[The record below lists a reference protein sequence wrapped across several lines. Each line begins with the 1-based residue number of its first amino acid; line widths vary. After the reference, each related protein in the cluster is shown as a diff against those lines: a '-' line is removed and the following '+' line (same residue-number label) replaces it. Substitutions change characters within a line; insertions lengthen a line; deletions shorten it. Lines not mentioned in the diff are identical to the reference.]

1 MYRCLPVQILHG
13 RRRTL
18 NWTGLLVGG
27 MFWLAMVSIA
37 LLLLTLLFPQL
48 ERRDEERPRTLSPPY
63 MPRRQSEQPS
73 MPAVTIIETSKTAS
87 LSRSAQTAYWSAN
100 TRLIRILLLV
110 WGGSVLL
117 PTLLAA
123 ELSRIRVLTGF
134 PLSYFLA
141 AQGAPILFL
150 VLAALYTAIMTRRDR
165 QLGGRQ
171 VDPSLPVADTVLP
184 VALVIGGGTLI
195 VVADVVFRLPVT
207 IIGWVLIILTIVVY
221 ASIGIR
227 SRAQDLEAYYVAGRR
242 IPALF
247 NGLAISADWMSAA
260 TFISL
265 AGTLWMLGYEGLAY
279 IIGWTGGYVLLAL
292 LLAPYLRKFGQY
304 TIPEFIGARYAST
317 VARLVAAIV
326 TVIVSFTY
334 LTAQVSGIGLIMG
347 RFLGVNYLFGVA
359 IGLGAVLFCSYL
371 GGMKAVTW
379 TQVVQA
385 IVIVATYLIP
395 AALLSLRDTGVAL
408 PQIMYG
414 AAFDVIADL
423 ESAQNI
429 PKSYAEPFNDW
440 SVWQFLALAFCLM
453 CGTAGLPH
461 ILVRFYTTPSVIHA
475 RRSVS
480 WALLFIAL
488 VYLTIPAYAA
498 FSRWEILA
506 HVVGQSVRSLPQ
518 WAVNWGNAGLL
529 SITDLTTLE
538 GETVATV
545 PGWAKSLLESG
556 GLQFVDANGDGRI
569 QIEELSGRAVTPT
582 SIDGILQY
590 NELKISPDLV
600 VVSTPEIVGLPG
612 AVAALVIAGGLAAAL
627 STADGLLIVI
637 TSSVALDVYQS
648 LNRHAPARTLLA
660 IGRIALFLAAVL
672 AALTALRQLGIIV
685 ELVAWAFSIAAATL
699 FPVLTLGIFWRRA
712 NRQGAIA
719 GMITGLLAVAGAI
732 VINLLS
738 PSTNFLGISGPATGI
753 FGIVAALVMTIVVS
767 LLTPPPPPAT
777 QTLIDAV
784 RRP

>member
-1 MYRCLPVQILHG
+1 
-13 RRRTL
+13 
-18 NWTGLLVGG
+18 
-27 MFWLAMVSIA
+27 MFWLAMIAIA
-37 LLLLTLLFPQL
+37 LMLLTLLFPQI
-48 ERRDEERPRTLSPPY
+48 ERRDDDRQRALMPPHA
-63 MPRRQSEQPS
+63 PRRRSERHHL
-73 MPAVTIIETSKTAS
+73 PAVTIIETQQTAS
-87 LSRSAQTAYWSAN
+87 LSPSEQSTYWSSN
-100 TRLIRILLLV
+100 VRLVSVLLLV
-110 WGGSVLL
+110 WAAGAFL
-117 PTLLAA
+117 PALFAPA
-123 ELSRIRVLTGF
+123 LSQIRILTGF
-134 PLSYFLA
+134 PLGYFLG
-141 AQGAPILFL
+141 AQGAPLLFL
-150 VLAALYTAIMTRRDR
+150 ALTALYTMVMTRRDR
-165 QLGGRQ
+165 RFGGR
-171 VDPSLPVADTVLP
+171 VVGTMPAVTDALLPA
-184 VALVIGGGTLI
+184 ALVIGGGALI
-195 VVADVVFRLPVT
+195 VIADVVFSLPVT
-207 IIGWVLIILTIVVY
+207 LIGWGAIALTVAIY
-221 ASIGIR
+221 AAIGIR
-227 SRAQDLEAYYVAGRR
+227 SRASDLDEYYVAGRR
-242 IPALF
+242 IPAFF

-265 AGTLWMLGYEGLAY
+265 AGTLWMLGYDGLAY
-279 IIGWTGGYVLLAL
+279 IIGWTGGYVLLVL

-317 VARLVAAIV
+317 AARLVASVV

-385 IVIVATYLIP
+385 VIIVVTYLTP
-395 AALLSLRDTGVAL
+395 AALLSLKDTGIAL
-408 PQIMYG
+408 PQVMYG

-423 ESAQNI
+423 EAIQGI
-429 PKSYAEPFNDW
+429 ARSYVEPFNDW
-440 SVWQFLALAFCLM
+440 SVWQYLALATCLM

-480 WALLFIAL
+480 WAILFIVL

-506 HVVGQSVRSLPQ
+506 HVVGQPVRSLPQ

-538 GETVATV
+538 GRRVAEL
-545 PGWAKSLLESG
+545 PAWAASMLESG
-556 GLQFVDANGDGRI
+556 ALEFVDRNGDGII
-569 QIEELSGRAVTPT
+569 QLDELSGRAVTPA
-582 SIDGILQY
+582 SADGILQY
-590 NELKISPDLV
+590 HELKISPDLV
-600 VVSTPEIVGLPG
+600 VLSTPEIVGLPG

-648 LNRHAPARTLLA
+648 LNRRAAARTLLA
-660 IGRIALFLAAVL
+660 IGRATLFLAALL
-672 AALTALRQLGIIV
+672 AALTATRQLGIIV

-699 FPVLTLGIFWRRA
+699 FPILALGIFWRRA

-719 GMITGLLAVAGAI
+719 GMLAGMLVIAGAI
-732 VINLLS
+732 VISWVS
-738 PSTNFLGISGPATGI
+738 PATNIFGISGPATGI
-753 FGIVAALVMTIVVS
+753 FGMIACLVAIVLVS
-767 LLTPPPPPAT
+767 WLTPPPPSST
-777 QTLIDAV
+777 QALVDAL

>member
-1 MYRCLPVQILHG
+1 
-13 RRRTL
+13 
-18 NWTGLLVGG
+18 

-48 ERRDEERPRTLSPPY
+48 ERRDEDRPRTLSPPY

-73 MPAVTIIETSKTAS
+73 MPAVTIVETPKTAS
-87 LSRSAQTAYWSAN
+87 LPRSAQTAYWSAN

-110 WGGSVLL
+110 WGGSVFL
-117 PTLLAA
+117 PAMFAA
-123 ELSRIRVLTGF
+123 ELNRIRVLTGF
-134 PLSYFLA
+134 PLSYVLV

-171 VDPSLPVADTVLP
+171 VDPSLPVADAMLP

-195 VVADVVFRLPVT
+195 VVVDVVFRLPVT

-221 ASIGIR
+221 AAIGIR

-379 TQVVQA
+379 TQVIQA

-429 PKSYAEPFNDW
+429 PQSYAEPFNDW

-506 HVVGQSVRSLPQ
+506 HVVGQSVR
-518 WAVNWGNAGLL
+518 
-529 SITDLTTLE
+529 
-538 GETVATV
+538 
-545 PGWAKSLLESG
+545 
-556 GLQFVDANGDGRI
+556 
-569 QIEELSGRAVTPT
+569 
-582 SIDGILQY
+582 
-590 NELKISPDLV
+590 
-600 VVSTPEIVGLPG
+600 
-612 AVAALVIAGGLAAAL
+612 
-627 STADGLLIVI
+627 
-637 TSSVALDVYQS
+637 
-648 LNRHAPARTLLA
+648 
-660 IGRIALFLAAVL
+660 
-672 AALTALRQLGIIV
+672 
-685 ELVAWAFSIAAATL
+685 
-699 FPVLTLGIFWRRA
+699 
-712 NRQGAIA
+712 
-719 GMITGLLAVAGAI
+719 
-732 VINLLS
+732 
-738 PSTNFLGISGPATGI
+738 
-753 FGIVAALVMTIVVS
+753 
-767 LLTPPPPPAT
+767 
-777 QTLIDAV
+777 
-784 RRP
+784 

>member
-1 MYRCLPVQILHG
+1 
-13 RRRTL
+13 
-18 NWTGLLVGG
+18 
-27 MFWLAMVSIA
+27 MFWLAMIAIA
-37 LLLLTLLFPQL
+37 LMLLTLLFPQI
-48 ERRDEERPRTLSPPY
+48 ERRDDDRQRALMPPHA
-63 MPRRQSEQPS
+63 PRRQNERHHL
-73 MPAVTIIETSKTAS
+73 PAVTIIETQRTAT
-87 LSRSAQTAYWSAN
+87 LSPSEQSTYWSSN
-100 TRLIRILLLV
+100 VRLISVLLLV
-110 WGGSVLL
+110 WAAGAFL
-117 PTLLAA
+117 PALFAPA
-123 ELSRIRVLTGF
+123 LSQIQILTGF
-134 PLSYFLA
+134 PLGYFLG
-141 AQGAPILFL
+141 AQGAPLLFL
-150 VLAALYTAIMTRRDR
+150 ALTALYTVVMTRCDR
-165 QLGGRQ
+165 RFGGR
-171 VDPSLPVADTVLP
+171 VVGTMPAVADALLP
-184 VALVIGGGTLI
+184 AALVIGGGALI
-195 VVADVVFRLPVT
+195 VIADVVFSLPVT
-207 IIGWVLIILTIVVY
+207 LIGWGAIALTVAIY
-221 ASIGIR
+221 AAIGVR
-227 SRAQDLEAYYVAGRR
+227 SRVGDLDEYYVAGRR
-242 IPALF
+242 IPAFF

-265 AGTLWMLGYEGLAY
+265 AGTLWMLGYDGLAY

-317 VARLVAAIV
+317 TARLVAAVV

-385 IVIVATYLIP
+385 VIIVVTYLTP
-395 AALLSLRDTGVAL
+395 AALLSLKDTGIAL
-408 PQIMYG
+408 PQVMYG

-423 ESAQNI
+423 EEIQGIAR
-429 PKSYAEPFNDW
+429 SYVEPFNDW
-440 SVWQFLALAFCLM
+440 SVWQYLALATCLM

-475 RRSVS
+475 RCSVS
-480 WALLFIAL
+480 WAILFIVL

-506 HVVGQSVRSLPQ
+506 HVVGQPVRSLPQ

-538 GETVATV
+538 GRRVAEL
-545 PGWAKSLLESG
+545 PAWAAAMRESG
-556 GLQFVDANGDGRI
+556 ALEFVDRNGDGII
-569 QIEELSGRAVTPT
+569 QIDELSGRAVTPAST
-582 SIDGILQY
+582 DGILQY
-590 NELKISPDLV
+590 HELKISPDLV
-600 VVSTPEIVGLPG
+600 VLSTPEIVGLPG

-648 LNRHAPARTLLA
+648 LNRRAAARTLLA
-660 IGRIALFLAAVL
+660 IGRATLFLAALL
-672 AALTALRQLGIIV
+672 AALTATRQLGIIV

-699 FPVLTLGIFWRRA
+699 FPILALGIFWRRA

-719 GMITGLLAVAGAI
+719 GMLAGMLVIAGAI
-732 VINLLS
+732 VTSWVS
-738 PSTNFLGISGPATGI
+738 PATTIFGISGPATGV
-753 FGIVAALVMTIVVS
+753 FGMIACLVTIVLVS
-767 LLTPPPPPAT
+767 RLTPPPPSAT
-777 QTLIDAV
+777 QALVDAL

>member
-1 MYRCLPVQILHG
+1 
-13 RRRTL
+13 
-18 NWTGLLVGG
+18 
-27 MFWLAMVSIA
+27 MFWLAMIAIA
-37 LLLLTLLFPQL
+37 LMLLTLLFPQL
-48 ERRDEERPRTLSPPY
+48 ERRDDDRRRAPMPHV
-63 MPRRQSEQPS
+63 PRRQHESHNL
-73 MPAVTIIETSKTAS
+73 PAVTIVETRQTATS
-87 LSRSAQTAYWSAN
+87 SPSEQSAYWSSN
-100 TRLIRILLLV
+100 LRLIVILLLL
-110 WGGSVLL
+110 WAGGAFL
-117 PTLLAA
+117 PALLASG
-123 ELSRIRVLTGF
+123 LSQVRVLTGF
-134 PLSYFLA
+134 PLGYVLA
-141 AQGAPILFL
+141 AQGAPLLFL
-150 VLAALYTAIMTRRDR
+150 ALTASYTVVMTRRDR
-165 QLGGRQ
+165 RFGGRS
-171 VDPSLPVADTVLP
+171 VKTALALTDTLLPI
-184 VALVIGGGTLI
+184 ALVIVGGALI
-195 VVADVVFRLPVT
+195 VIADVVFLVPVT
-207 IIGWVLIILTIVVY
+207 FIGWGAIALTIGIY
-221 ASIGIR
+221 AAIGVR
-227 SRAQDLEAYYVAGRR
+227 SRADDLDEYYAAGRR
-242 IPALF
+242 IPAFF

-265 AGTLWMLGYEGLAY
+265 AGALWMLGYEGLAY

-317 VARLVAAIV
+317 TARLLAAII
-326 TVIVSFTY
+326 TIIVSFTY

-385 IVIVATYLIP
+385 MVIVVTYLAP
-395 AALLSLRDTGVAL
+395 AALLSLKDTGIAL
-408 PQIMYG
+408 PQVMYG
-414 AAFDVIADL
+414 AAFDVITGL
-423 ESAQNI
+423 EATQGI
-429 PKSYAEPFNDW
+429 AKSYVEPFNDW
-440 SVWQFLALAFCLM
+440 SVWQYLALATCLM

-480 WALLFIAL
+480 WALLFIVL

-506 HVVGQSVRSLPQ
+506 HVVGQPVRALPQ

-538 GETVATV
+538 GQSVATV

-556 GLQFVDANGDGRI
+556 ALQFVDANGDGRI
-569 QIEELSGRAVTPT
+569 QIDELSGRAVTPT

-648 LNRHAPARTLLA
+648 LNRRATARTLLA
-660 IGRIALFLAAVL
+660 IGRVALFLAALL

-685 ELVAWAFSIAAATL
+685 ELVAWAFSIAAATM

-719 GMITGLLAVAGAI
+719 GMIAGLFTIIGAI
-732 VINLLS
+732 VVNWLS
-738 PSTNFLGISGPATGI
+738 PATTILGISGPATGV
-753 FGIVAALVMTIVVS
+753 FGMIAGMTATIIVS
-767 LLTPPPPPAT
+767 WLTPPPPPAIKM
-777 QTLIDAV
+777 LIDAL

>member
-1 MYRCLPVQILHG
+1 
-13 RRRTL
+13 
-18 NWTGLLVGG
+18 
-27 MFWLAMVSIA
+27 MFWLAMIAIA
-37 LLLLTLLFPQL
+37 LMLLTLLFPQL
-48 ERRDEERPRTLSPPY
+48 ERRDDDRRRAPLPPY
-63 MPRRQSEQPS
+63 VPRRQTERQNL
-73 MPAVTIIETSKTAS
+73 PAVTIVETPKTATMS
-87 LSRSAQTAYWSAN
+87 PAEQADYWSSN
-100 TRLIRILLLV
+100 VRLIGI
-110 WGGSVLL
+110 VLL
-117 PTLLAA
+117 MWAAGAFLPPLLAPL
-123 ELSRIRVLTGF
+123 LSQVRVLTGL
-134 PLSYFLA
+134 PLGYFLG
-141 AQGAPILFL
+141 AQVAPLLFL
-150 VLAALYTAIMTRRDR
+150 ALTAFYTVAMTRRDR
-165 QLGGRQ
+165 RFGGRI
-171 VDPSLPVADTVLP
+171 VRTAPAVTDAVMPIALVSVGGVLIVIADVVLSLPV
-184 VALVIGGGTLI
+184 TLI
-195 VVADVVFRLPVT
+195 GWGAIALTVA
-207 IIGWVLIILTIVVY
+207 IY
-221 ASIGIR
+221 AAIGIR
-227 SRAQDLEAYYVAGRR
+227 SRAGDLDEYYAAGRR
-242 IPALF
+242 IPAFF

-279 IIGWTGGYVLLAL
+279 VIGWTGGYVLLAL

-317 VARLVAAIV
+317 TARLVAAVV

-385 IVIVATYLIP
+385 IVIVVTYLAP
-395 AALLSLRDTGVAL
+395 AALLSFKDTGVAL
-408 PQIMYG
+408 PQVMYG
-414 AAFDVIADL
+414 AAFDVIARL
-423 ESAQNI
+423 EAMQGI
-429 PKSYAEPFNDW
+429 AKSYVEPFNDW
-440 SVWQFLALAFCLM
+440 SVWQYLALATCLM

-475 RRSVS
+475 RRSVG
-480 WALLFIAL
+480 WALLFIML

-506 HVVGQSVRSLPQ
+506 HVVGQPVRSLPQ

-538 GETVATV
+538 GRRVAEL
-545 PGWAKSLLESG
+545 PAWAVAALESG
-556 GLQFVDANGDGRI
+556 ALRFVDVNGDGRI
-569 QIEELSGRAVTPT
+569 QLDELSGRAVTHAST
-582 SIDGILQY
+582 DGILQY

-637 TSSVALDVYQS
+637 TSSVALDIYQS
-648 LNRHAPARTLLA
+648 LNRRAPAHTLLA
-660 IGRIALFLAAVL
+660 IGRVTLFLAAVL

-685 ELVAWAFSIAAATL
+685 ELVAWAFSIAAATM
-699 FPVLTLGIFWRRA
+699 FPALTLGIFWRRA

-719 GMITGLLAVAGAI
+719 GMITGLLVVTGAI
-732 VINLLS
+732 VLNWLS
-738 PSTNFLGISGPATGI
+738 PATTLLGISGPATGI
-753 FGIVAALVMTIVVS
+753 FGMVASLMAAIAVS
-767 LLTPPPPPAT
+767 WATPPPPPAT
-777 QTLIDAV
+777 QMLIDAL

>member
-1 MYRCLPVQILHG
+1 MI
-13 RRRTL
+13 
-18 NWTGLLVGG
+18 
-27 MFWLAMVSIA
+27 AIA
-37 LLLLTLLFPQL
+37 LMLLTLLFPQL
-48 ERRDEERPRTLSPPY
+48 ERRADDRRRASPLLHV
-63 MPRRQSEQPS
+63 PRRQNERRDL
-73 MPAVTIIETSKTAS
+73 PAVTIVETQKTAA
-87 LSRSAQTAYWSAN
+87 LSPSEQAVYWSSN
-100 TRLIRILLLV
+100 VRVIVVLLLV
-110 WGGSVLL
+110 WAGGAFLS
-117 PTLLAA
+117 PLLAPA
-123 ELSRIRVLTGF
+123 LTQIRVLTGF
-134 PLSYFLA
+134 PLGYFLG
-141 AQGAPILFL
+141 AQGAPLLFL
-150 VLAALYTAIMTRRDR
+150 ALTALYTTVMTRRDR
-165 QLGGRQ
+165 RFGGR
-171 VDPSLPVADTVLP
+171 VVGTAPAMTDTLLP
-184 VALVIGGGTLI
+184 VALVVVGGVLI
-195 VVADVVFRLPVT
+195 IVADVVLSLPLTV
-207 IIGWVLIILTIVVY
+207 IGWGAIALTIAIY
-221 ASIGIR
+221 AAIGVR
-227 SRAQDLEAYYVAGRR
+227 SRAVDLDEYYAAGRR
-242 IPALF
+242 IPAFF

-304 TIPEFIGARYAST
+304 TIPEFIGVRYAST
-317 VARLVAAIV
+317 AARLVAAVV

-385 IVIVATYLIP
+385 IVIVVTYLTP
-395 AALLSLRDTGVAL
+395 AALLSLKDTGIAL
-408 PQIMYG
+408 PQVMYG

-423 ESAQNI
+423 EATQGI
-429 PKSYAEPFNDW
+429 ARSYADPFNDW
-440 SVWQFLALAFCLM
+440 SVWQYLALAACLM

-480 WALLFIAL
+480 WALLFIVL

-538 GETVATV
+538 DRRVTELPA
-545 PGWAKSLLESG
+545 WAAGALESG
-556 GLQFVDANGDGRI
+556 ALRFADANGDGRI
-569 QIEELSGRAVTPT
+569 QLDELSGRMVTPLST
-582 SIDGILQY
+582 DGILQY

-600 VVSTPEIVGLPG
+600 VISTPEIVGLPG

-627 STADGLLIVI
+627 STADGLLMVI

-648 LNRHAPARTLLA
+648 LNRRAVTRTLLA
-660 IGRIALFLAAVL
+660 IGRATLFLAALL

-685 ELVAWAFSIAAATL
+685 ELVAWAFSIAAATM

-719 GMITGLLAVAGAI
+719 GMLAGLLTIIGAI
-732 VINLLS
+732 LANWLS
-738 PSTNFLGISGPATGI
+738 PTTAILGISGPASGI
-753 FGIVAALVMTIVVS
+753 FGIIAGLTATVVVS
-767 LLTPPPPPAT
+767 RLTPPPPPAT
-777 QTLIDAV
+777 QTLIDAL

>member
-1 MYRCLPVQILHG
+1 M
-13 RRRTL
+13 
-18 NWTGLLVGG
+18 LVGA
-27 MFWLAMVSIA
+27 MFWLAMIAIA
-37 LLLLTLLFPQL
+37 LMLLTLLFPQL
-48 ERRDEERPRTLSPPY
+48 ERRDDDRRRAPMPPHV
-63 MPRRQSEQPS
+63 PRRQNERYSP
-73 MPAVTIIETSKTAS
+73 PAVTIVETPKTAA
-87 LSRSAQTAYWSAN
+87 LSPSEQAAYWSSN
-100 TRLIRILLLV
+100 VRVIVVLLLV
-110 WGGSVLL
+110 WAGGAFL
-117 PTLLAA
+117 PPLLAPF
-123 ELSRIRVLTGF
+123 LTQVRVLTGF
-134 PLSYFLA
+134 PLGYFLG
-141 AQGAPILFL
+141 AQGAPLLFL
-150 VLAALYTAIMTRRDR
+150 ALTAFYTAAMTRRDR
-165 QLGGRQ
+165 RFGGRI
-171 VDPSLPVADTVLP
+171 VRTAPAMTDALLPI
-184 VALVIGGGTLI
+184 ALVIVGGALI
-195 VVADVVFRLPVT
+195 VVADVVFSLPVT
-207 IIGWVLIILTIVVY
+207 VIGWGSIALTIAVY
-221 ASIGIR
+221 TAIGIR
-227 SRAQDLEAYYVAGRR
+227 SRASNLDEYYAAGRR

-260 TFISL
+260 TFVSL
-265 AGTLWMLGYEGLAY
+265 AGALWMLGYEGLAY

-317 VARLVAAIV
+317 TARLVAAVV

-385 IVIVATYLIP
+385 IVIVATYLVP
-395 AALLSLRDTGVAL
+395 ASLLSLKDTGVAL
-408 PQIMYG
+408 PQVMYG

-423 ESAQNI
+423 EATQGI
-429 PKSYAEPFNDW
+429 AKSYAEPFNDW
-440 SVWQFLALAFCLM
+440 SVWQYLALAACLM

-461 ILVRFYTTPSVIHA
+461 ILVRFYTAPSVIHA

-480 WALLFIAL
+480 WALLFIVL

-506 HVVGQSVRSLPQ
+506 HVVGQPVRSLPQ

-538 GETVATV
+538 GRQIAELPAWATT
-545 PGWAKSLLESG
+545 ALESG
-556 GLQFVDANGDGRI
+556 ALRFVDVNGDGRV
-569 QIEELSGRAVTPT
+569 QIDELSGRTVTPLST
-582 SIDGILQY
+582 DGFLQY
-590 NELKISPDLV
+590 SELKISPDLV

-612 AVAALVIAGGLAAAL
+612 AVAALVIVGGLAAAL

-648 LNRHAPARTLLA
+648 LNRRATARTMLV
-660 IGRIALFLAAVL
+660 IGRVALFLAAVL

-685 ELVAWAFSIAAATL
+685 ELVAWAFSIAAATM

-719 GMITGLLAVAGAI
+719 GMVAGLLTVVGAI
-732 VINLLS
+732 VITWLS
-738 PSTNFLGISGPATGI
+738 PATSILGISGPATGI
-753 FGIVAALVMTIVVS
+753 FGMVAGLTATIIVS
-767 LLTPPPPPAT
+767 RLTPPPPPAT
-777 QTLIDAV
+777 QVLIDAL

>member
-1 MYRCLPVQILHG
+1 MI
-13 RRRTL
+13 
-18 NWTGLLVGG
+18 
-27 MFWLAMVSIA
+27 AIA
-37 LLLLTLLFPQL
+37 LMLLTLLFPQL
-48 ERRDEERPRTLSPPY
+48 ERRDDDRRRALAPPHVS
-63 MPRRQSEQPS
+63 RRQNERHYL
-73 MPAVTIIETSKTAS
+73 PAVTIVETQKTAM
-87 LSRSAQTAYWSAN
+87 LSPSEQAAYWSSN
-100 TRLIRILLLV
+100 VRLVGILLIVWAVGAFLHALFAPALSQIRI
-110 WGGSVLL
+110 
-117 PTLLAA
+117 
-123 ELSRIRVLTGF
+123 LTGF
-134 PLSYFLA
+134 PFGYFLG
-141 AQGAPILFL
+141 AQGAPLLFL
-150 VLAALYTAIMTRRDR
+150 ALTALYTAVMTRRDR
-165 QLGGRQ
+165 RFGGRI
-171 VDPSLPVADTVLP
+171 VGSAPTVADALLP
-184 VALVIGGGTLI
+184 IILVIGGGVLI
-195 VVADVVFRLPVT
+195 VIADVVFSLPVT
-207 IIGWVLIILTIVVY
+207 LIGWGAIALTVAIY
-221 ASIGIR
+221 AAIGIS
-227 SRAQDLEAYYVAGRR
+227 SRAGDLDAYYVAGRR
-242 IPALF
+242 IPAFL

-317 VARLVAAIV
+317 TARLVAAVV

-385 IVIVATYLIP
+385 IVIVATYLVP
-395 AALLSLRDTGVAL
+395 AALLSLKDTGIAL
-408 PQIMYG
+408 PQVMYG
-414 AAFDVIADL
+414 AAFDAIANL
-423 ESAQNI
+423 EATQGI
-429 PKSYAEPFNDW
+429 ARSYVEPFNDW
-440 SVWQFLALAFCLM
+440 SVWQYLALATCLM

-480 WALLFIAL
+480 WALLFIVL

-506 HVVGQSVRSLPQ
+506 HVVGQPVRALPQ

-538 GETVATV
+538 GRRVAEL
-545 PGWAKSLLESG
+545 PAWAAAALESG
-556 GLQFVDANGDGRI
+556 ALRFVDANGDGRI
-569 QIEELSGRAVTPT
+569 QLDELSGRTVTPPAT
-582 SIDGILQY
+582 DGILQY
-590 NELKISPDLV
+590 SELKISPDLV

-648 LNRHAPARTLLA
+648 LNRHAAARTLLA
-660 IGRIALFLAAVL
+660 IGRVTLFLAALL

-685 ELVAWAFSIAAATL
+685 ELVAWAFSIAAATM

-712 NRQGAIA
+712 NRQGAIT
-719 GMITGLLAVAGAI
+719 GMITGLFTVIGAI
-732 VINLLS
+732 VITWLS
-738 PSTNFLGISGPATGI
+738 PATSILGISGPATGI
-753 FGIVAALVMTIVVS
+753 FGIVVGLAVTVVVS
-767 LLTPPPPPAT
+767 WLTPPPPPAT
-777 QTLIDAV
+777 QTLIDAL

>member
-1 MYRCLPVQILHG
+1 
-13 RRRTL
+13 
-18 NWTGLLVGG
+18 

-63 MPRRQSEQPS
+63 VPRRQSEQPS
-73 MPAVTIIETSKTAS
+73 MPAVTIVETPKTAS
-87 LSRSAQTAYWSAN
+87 LPRSAQTAYWSAN

-134 PLSYFLA
+134 PLSYFLV

-150 VLAALYTAIMTRRDR
+150 VLATLYTAIMTRRDR

-379 TQVVQA
+379 TQVIQA

-423 ESAQNI
+423 ESTQNI

-556 GLQFVDANGDGRI
+556 ALQFVDANGDGRI
-569 QIEELSGRAVTPT
+569 QIDELSGRAVTPT

-648 LNRHAPARTLLA
+648 LNRHASTRTLLA
-660 IGRIALFLAAVL
+660 IGRVALFLAAVL

-719 GMITGLLAVAGAI
+719 GMITGLLVVASAI

-738 PSTNFLGISGPATGI
+738 PSTNFFGISGPATGI
-753 FGIVAALVMTIVVS
+753 FGMVAAPVMTVVVS
-767 LLTPPPPPAT
+767 LLTSPPPPAT
-777 QTLIDAV
+777 QTLIDAI